1 MADSSSVTSSGEKR
15 YKPLK
20 DQVEQL
26 KKAIRM
32 ACPGTSKE
40 AEKECKGMEE
50 EVKKLCDVQQK
61 TLEDRVSLHLVFKD
75 EGGKC

>member
-1 MADSSSVTSSGEKR
+1 MSGERGCREGVDSAGVTSSGEKR

-32 ACPGTSKE
+32 ASNGTPKE
-40 AEKECKGMEE
+40 VEKECKDMEE
-50 EVKKLCDVQQK
+50 EVKILCE
-61 TLEDRVSLHLVFKD
+61 T
-75 EGGKC
+75 